1 MMSVATE
8 PPPMTRKKRET
19 RPVEMA
25 KLDSA
30 VLRDARIVV
39 AMTGEGLS
47 EYLSRLL
54 APAVARD
61 KRALMRKELPGDEP
75 KK

>member
-1 MMSVATE
+1 MS
-8 PPPMTRKKRET
+8 RKKRET

-25 KLDSA
+25 KIDSA

-61 KRALMRKELPGDEP
+61 KRSLLRKELPGDEP
-75 KK
+75 KKS